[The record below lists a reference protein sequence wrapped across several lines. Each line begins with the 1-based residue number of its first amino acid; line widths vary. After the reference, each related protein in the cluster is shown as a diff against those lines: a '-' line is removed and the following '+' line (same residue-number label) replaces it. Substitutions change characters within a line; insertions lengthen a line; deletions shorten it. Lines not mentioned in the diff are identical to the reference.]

1 MKKYKKFK
9 FSSRMKKN
17 YATKIK
23 RRRIHKKYNLI
34 QYSLKDIP
42 QILSPHNTT
51 QYLIENNS
59 SSFYFDEN
67 EEDNFDI
74 DLNLNP
80 LLSFDSG
87 NTIFSVIIQENSD
100 LKNSHPEYEL
110 ASTAAQSQEFQN
122 FKLSV
127 E

>member
-1 MKKYKKFK
+1 MKKYKKCK
-9 FSSRMKKN
+9 ISSRKKKDTL
-17 YATKIK
+17 TKIK
-23 RRRIHKKYNLI
+23 RRRIHKKFNLV

-42 QILSPHNTT
+42 QMLSPHNTT

-59 SSFYFDEN
+59 SPFYFDEN
-67 EEDNFDI
+67 EEDSFDI
-74 DLNLNP
+74 NLNINP
-80 LLSFDSG
+80 FISSDSG
-87 NTIFSVIIQENSD
+87 NILLSSLIQESFD

-122 FKLSV
+122 FKFSV

>member
-9 FSSRMKKN
+9 ISSRKKKD
-17 YATKIK
+17 TPIKIK
-23 RRRIHKKYNLI
+23 RRRIIKKINLI
-34 QYSLKDIP
+34 KYSLEDIP

-59 SSFYFDEN
+59 SPFYFDEN

-74 DLNLNP
+74 SLNLNP
-80 LLSFDSG
+80 FISSDSG
-87 NTIFSVIIQENSD
+87 NIVLSSLIQENTD
-100 LKNSHPEYEL
+100 LKNSYPEYEL

>member
-9 FSSRMKKN
+9 ISSRKKKDTL
-17 YATKIK
+17 TKIK
-23 RRRIHKKYNLI
+23 RRRIHKKFNLV

-42 QILSPHNTT
+42 QMLSPHNTT

-59 SSFYFDEN
+59 SPFYFDEN
-67 EEDNFDI
+67 EEDSFDI
-74 DLNLNP
+74 NLNLNP
-80 LLSFDSG
+80 FISLDSG
-87 NTIFSVIIQENSD
+87 NTVLSSLIQENFD